1 MKAIIL
7 AAGEGKRLRPLT
19 DNIPKCM
26 VNLFGV
32 SLLQRQVD
40 IFRKS
45 GIDDISVITGY
56 RSDKINI
63 QSVRYFHN
71 DKYDTTNMVE
81 TLFCAKEVM
90 SGSVIVSYGDIVFQ
104 KNVLEKL
111 VQSNDDFSIVVD
123 KNWHEYWKTRFPN
136 PLDDAESLL
145 IDESGY
151 IADIGQ
157 KVKNIDSIMGQY
169 IGLMKFQGDGLEFLK
184 KRYEDLRRIAQGGK
198 NPLNPNLP
206 FEKSYMTDLLNDLIA
221 EKCRL
226 KAIPI
231 NNGWLELDTISDF
244 TLYEKLHNENSLKFY
259 SPDA

>member
-104 KNVLEKL
+104 KNV
-111 VQSNDDFSIVVD
+111 
-123 KNWHEYWKTRFPN
+123 WYEYWKTRFPN

-184 KRYEDLRRIAQGGK
+184 KHYEDLRRIAQGGK

>member
-123 KNWHEYWKTRFPN
+123 K
-136 PLDDAESLL
+136 
-145 IDESGY
+145 
-151 IADIGQ
+151 
-157 KVKNIDSIMGQY
+157 
-169 IGLMKFQGDGLEFLK
+169 
-184 KRYEDLRRIAQGGK
+184 
-198 NPLNPNLP
+198 
-206 FEKSYMTDLLNDLIA
+206 
-221 EKCRL
+221 
-226 KAIPI
+226 
-231 NNGWLELDTISDF
+231 
-244 TLYEKLHNENSLKFY
+244 
-259 SPDA
+259 